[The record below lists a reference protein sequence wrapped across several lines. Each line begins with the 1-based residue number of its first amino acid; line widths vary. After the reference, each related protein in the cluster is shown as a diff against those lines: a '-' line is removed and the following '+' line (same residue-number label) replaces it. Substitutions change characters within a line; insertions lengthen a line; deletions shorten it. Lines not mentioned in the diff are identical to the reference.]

1 MATVASIVTVVM
13 GFASALLLFEATSG
27 HPHDKRSQDA
37 QTRDQL
43 AYQERQRRMRAWG
56 ISAAI
61 VAVIAAYVAAFSG

>member
-1 MATVASIVTVVM
+1 M
-13 GFASALLLFEATSG
+13 GFAAALLLFEATSG
-27 HPHDKRSQDA
+27 HPRDKRSQDA

-43 AYQERQRRMRAWG
+43 AYQEQQRRMRAWG